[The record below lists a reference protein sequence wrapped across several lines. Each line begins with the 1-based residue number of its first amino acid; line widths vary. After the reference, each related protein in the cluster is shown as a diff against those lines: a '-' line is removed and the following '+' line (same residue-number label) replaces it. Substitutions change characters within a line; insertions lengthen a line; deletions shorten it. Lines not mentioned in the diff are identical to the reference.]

1 MTSDPPTADFAA
13 GEDSWPQVLPLARMH
28 LGWRVFIFY
37 SSALVLT
44 GLTSWLFADLLGRT
58 GWTLSALVLLCLF
71 TVLILLIA
79 VGCMHGIFGFV
90 LRMTGDRRI
99 TRLKDYRGQN
109 IQGAS
114 TALVFPICNEQVPR
128 VCEGLRATY
137 ESLQKTGTLDR
148 FDFYILSDS
157 SDPDKW
163 VEEERRWFDLVH
175 ELDVLGRIYYR
186 RRVLNEGKKSG
197 NIRDFLSTWG
207 GRYRYF
213 VIFDADSVMR
223 GETLVDMVKMMEAH
237 PNVGLIQTVPS
248 LVNAASLFGR
258 MQQFANRLYAPIFIT
273 GLNFWAQAF
282 GNYWGHNAII
292 RTEPFMRHCDLP
304 QLPGAKPL
312 GGHILSH
319 DFVEAA
325 LLLKA
330 NWEVWLAYDLEGSYE
345 EAPQTMIENAQRD
358 RRWCQGNMQH
368 GMVVWARGLRWGS
381 RLHMSLGILGYLA
394 SPLWLLFL
402 LTFNWMLW
410 YEASMDLSRITVRP
424 LTPFLKVNATQ
435 HAFLIF
441 AICMAMLF
449 LPKILALLD
458 LARDPPRR
466 RAFAGIIPAACGAVA
481 ETAFSTLHAP
491 LQMLWHSKFV
501 AASLLFF
508 GVQWGPQKR
517 AADGISWPQA
527 IRQHWGHTVIGLIWG
542 AAIWH
547 LDRPVFWWFTPMMA
561 GLILSI
567 PASVL
572 TSRATLGERARRFG
586 LFATPEE
593 TAPPPELASLR
604 ARMAALEES
613 GQTAPRPVDS
623 GLADA
628 VLDPYVNAI
637 HVSLLRENRQNPAY
651 AQALADLGVG
661 KPEVRSLCERLLA
674 EGPDRLPQADKLL
687 ILSDAELLP
696 WLHRQAWLRPS
707 GTLAR
712 WWQEQI
718 RQYAR

>member
-1 MTSDPPTADFAA
+1 
-13 GEDSWPQVLPLARMH
+13 
-28 LGWRVFIFY
+28 
-37 SSALVLT
+37 
-44 GLTSWLFADLLGRT
+44 
-58 GWTLSALVLLCLF
+58 
-71 TVLILLIA
+71 
-79 VGCMHGIFGFV
+79 
-90 LRMTGDRRI
+90 
-99 TRLKDYRGQN
+99 
-109 IQGAS
+109 
-114 TALVFPICNEQVPR
+114 
-128 VCEGLRATY
+128 
-137 ESLQKTGTLDR
+137 
-148 FDFYILSDS
+148 
-157 SDPDKW
+157 
-163 VEEERRWFDLVH
+163 
-175 ELDVLGRIYYR
+175 
-186 RRVLNEGKKSG
+186 
-197 NIRDFLSTWG
+197 
-207 GRYRYF
+207 
-213 VIFDADSVMR
+213 
-223 GETLVDMVKMMEAH
+223 
-237 PNVGLIQTVPS
+237 
-248 LVNAASLFGR
+248 
-258 MQQFANRLYAPIFIT
+258 
-273 GLNFWAQAF
+273 
-282 GNYWGHNAII
+282 
-292 RTEPFMRHCDLP
+292 
-304 QLPGAKPL
+304 
-312 GGHILSH
+312 
-319 DFVEAA
+319 
-325 LLLKA
+325 
-330 NWEVWLAYDLEGSYE
+330 
-345 EAPQTMIENAQRD
+345 
-358 RRWCQGNMQH
+358 
-368 GMVVWARGLRWGS
+368 
-381 RLHMSLGILGYLA
+381 
-394 SPLWLLFL
+394 
-402 LTFNWMLW
+402 
-410 YEASMDLSRITVRP
+410 
-424 LTPFLKVNATQ
+424 
-435 HAFLIF
+435 
-441 AICMAMLF
+441 
-449 LPKILALLD
+449 
-458 LARDPPRR
+458 
-466 RAFAGIIPAACGAVA
+466 
-481 ETAFSTLHAP
+481 
-491 LQMLWHSKFV
+491 MLWHSKFV

-517 AADGISWPQA
+517 AADGIEWPQA